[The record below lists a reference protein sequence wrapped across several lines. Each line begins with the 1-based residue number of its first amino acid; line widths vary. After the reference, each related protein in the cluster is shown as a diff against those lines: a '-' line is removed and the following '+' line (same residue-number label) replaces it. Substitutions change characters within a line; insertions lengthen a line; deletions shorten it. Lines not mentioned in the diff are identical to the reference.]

1 MSLRLADIDPAQLS
15 PMMRQYA
22 EQKALWP
29 DCLLF
34 FRLGDFYELFFE
46 DAVTASRAL
55 DITLTSRECGLSER
69 APMCGVPYHAVDS
82 YLARLM
88 QQQYRV
94 AICEQMADP
103 ATVKGLVPREV
114 TRVVTPGTVSD
125 LGQLDATSDNHV
137 VAVYQ
142 LENYYGLAAVDITTG
157 RFEAAW
163 VATGATAE
171 KATDEILAW
180 SPAEIIGNRAF
191 CQSELARRIGADLEL
206 EIHQLPDSDFDT
218 ARWEPWLSIEEP
230 SRALWSQAAAAV
242 LSYIER
248 TQTQVPG
255 HLHRLSLRRREDHL
269 LLDANARRNLE
280 LTETLRDRQ
289 RRGSLLW
296 AIDRTRTAMGAR
308 LLRRWLERPLRN
320 LHDIERR
327 QAAVAL
333 FLEHYLE
340 RQELAESL
348 GQVHDIERLSGRA
361 ALGRVHAPDL
371 LALCRSLGALP
382 TLRQLLDALAQSQA
396 SDLLIDLVAR
406 LDPLE
411 DIADLLGRAIHPE
424 APVALNE
431 GHLIATGFN
440 TEVDCL
446 REAAENGQRL
456 LDELA
461 ERERE
466 ETGIRNLKVGHNRV
480 FGYYIE
486 VSRGNL
492 GLVPEHYHRRQT
504 LANAERF
511 YTDELK
517 ELEDRIFSARQR
529 LLDLEYELFCEV
541 RDDIRTASPRLQ
553 QTAAALAEIDVLL
566 SFAETADRERY
577 CRPEL
582 DLSGIIDIRDG
593 RHPVVERLLPAGS
606 FVPND
611 CHLDRDS
618 GRLMILT
625 GPNMAGKSTF
635 MRQTALIVLLAQMGS
650 FVPASSC
657 RIGVCDRIF
666 TRIGASDDLG
676 GGQSTF
682 MVEMQETAAILQQ
695 ASPDSLVLLDEIGRG
710 TSTTDGLGIAHAVI
724 EALADPVRYGCRTL
738 FATHFHE
745 LTELESGIEGIV
757 NFHSTVTWR
766 DGEIHFLH
774 RIERGGTD
782 ESFGI
787 EVARLAGVPGD
798 VVERAREQMLRLTKE
813 GRRRGRPVRRTVSEP
828 LAGEQD
834 LFRSSLALRAYDQV
848 IADLRALDLESLTP
862 LDALNRLHALQ
873 EAARRLAEE

>member
-1 MSLRLADIDPAQLS
+1 MSLRLADIDPEQLS

-46 DAVTASRAL
+46 DAITASRAL
-55 DITLTSRECGLSER
+55 DITLTSRDCGLAER

-88 QQQYRV
+88 QQQFRV

-103 ATVKGLVPREV
+103 ATVKGLVPRQV
-114 TRVVTPGTVSD
+114 TRVVTPGTISD

-157 RFEAAW
+157 RFEAGW
-163 VATGATAE
+163 VATGATAQ
-171 KATDEILAW
+171 KAYDEILAW
-180 SPAEIIGNRAF
+180 RPAELIGNEAF
-191 CQSELARRIGADLEL
+191 CLSQLARRIRTDLEL
-206 EIHQLPDSDFDT
+206 QIHQLPDSDFET
-218 ARWEPWLSIEEP
+218 ERWEAWLAIEEP
-230 SRALWSQAAAAV
+230 SRALWSQAAAAL
-242 LSYIER
+242 LSYVER
-248 TQTQVPG
+248 TQTRVPG
-255 HLHRLSLRRREDHL
+255 HLHRLSLWRREDYL

-289 RRGSLLW
+289 KRGSLLW

-320 LHDIERR
+320 LHDIRRR
-327 QAAVAL
+327 QAAVTA
-333 FLEHYLE
+333 FLENYLV
-340 RQELAESL
+340 RQEIAEAL

-371 LALCRSLGALP
+371 LALCRSLGPLP
-382 TLRQLLDALAQSQA
+382 ELRQLLDGLAQSQET
-396 SDLLIDLVAR
+396 DLLLDLVAR

-411 DIADLLGRAIHPE
+411 DIADYLGRAIHPE
-424 APVALNE
+424 APIALNE
-431 GHLIATGFN
+431 GHLIAGGFHA
-440 TEVDCL
+440 EVDRL
-446 REAAENGQRL
+446 RDAAENGQRL

-466 ETGIRNLKVGHNRV
+466 STGIRNLKVGHNRV
-480 FGYYIE
+480 FGYYLE

-492 GLVPEHYHRRQT
+492 GLVPAHYHRRQT

-517 ELEDRIFSARQR
+517 ELEDQIFGARQR

-541 RDDIRTASPRLQ
+541 RDHIRASSPRLQ
-553 QTAAALAEIDVLL
+553 QTAAALAELDVLL
-566 SFAETADRERY
+566 SFAETADREHY

-582 DLSGIIDIRDG
+582 DQSGIIDIRDG
-593 RHPVVERLLPAGS
+593 RHPVVERLLAAGA

-611 CHLDRDS
+611 CYLDRDS

-657 RIGVCDRIF
+657 RIGITDRIF

-695 ASPDSLVLLDEIGRG
+695 ATRDSLVLLDEIGRG
-710 TSTTDGLGIAHAVI
+710 TSTTDGLGIARAVI
-724 EALADPVRYGCRTL
+724 EALADPVRYGCRSL

-745 LTELESGIEGIV
+745 LTELESSVPGIV

-766 DGEIHFLH
+766 EGEIHFLH
-774 RIERGGTD
+774 RIEPGGTD

-787 EVARLAGVPGD
+787 EVARLAGVPAD
-798 VVERAREQMLRLTKE
+798 IVERARGHMQRLTRE
-813 GRRRGRPVRRTVSEP
+813 SRRRGRTQRRPANQP

-834 LFRSSLALRAYDQV
+834 LFRSSLALRAYDQI
-848 IADLRALDLESLTP
+848 IADLRALDLNSLTP
-862 LDALNRLHALQ
+862 LDALNRLHALK
-873 EAARRLAEE
+873 EALRRLPEE